1 MPKATLP
8 WSRQERGGAE
18 KGGDS
23 DEDAGQCKGDGKMCM
38 SNDKCCSGSCVGG
51 GGSLVTGNVLGRC
64 AGGAALAQ
72 SDQDRA
78 AREGALSLG

>member
-8 WSRQERGGAE
+8 WSRQEHGDAK

-23 DEDAGQCKGDGKMCM
+23 DEEEGQCKGDGKMCM
-38 SNDKCCSGSCVGG
+38 SDSKCCSGSCVGG
-51 GGSLVTGNVLGRC
+51 GGMGLSGSVLGRC
-64 AGGAALAQ
+64 ASGAALAQ

-78 AREGALSLG
+78 AREGALAPG